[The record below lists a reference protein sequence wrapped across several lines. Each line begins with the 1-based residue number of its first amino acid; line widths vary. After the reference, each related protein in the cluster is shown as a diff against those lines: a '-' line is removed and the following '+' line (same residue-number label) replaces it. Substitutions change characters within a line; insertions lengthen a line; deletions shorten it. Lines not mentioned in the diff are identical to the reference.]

1 MAVTEY
7 PTVIDLNNQWH
18 GLLWTEGGFSW
29 FSFWGSGWLIQLP
42 APVQHRKLAQT
53 RRQGL
58 FFLLHPFPHSS
69 SSVLSS
75 PSSSA
80 LSFFF
85 SPFSSPPSLFLPPPP
100 LLFSPSHSLPSP
112 PFFSKSSPSRNLPFT
127 SHVPAVNPQ
136 QRGMGLL
143 IMTVL
148 YRAILVNNL
157 VAGIK
162 LAFPIP
168 DLAQQ

>member
-1 MAVTEY
+1 MVFS
-7 PTVIDLNNQWH
+7 
-18 GLLWTEGGFSW
+18 GLKEASPDFPSEVQGGW
-29 FSFWGSGWLIQLP
+29 FSSQHQFNIGNLP
-42 APVQHRKLAQT
+42 EREG
-53 RRQGL
+53 RG
-58 FFLLHPFPHSS
+58 SS
-69 SSVLSS
+69 SSFIPFLI
-75 PSSSA
+75 PPLPFCPLLPPP

-127 SHVPAVNPQ
+127 SHVPAVNHQ